1 MIFSLSH
8 LATDTSAIFERG
20 FHLYFV
26 ERGRDHYRVRKHKG
40 KKRTGRGGSKEEGE
54 SGGTSSPCRG
64 HSFFKGGRG
73 ESNNT
78 FPIGK
83 KKGIGW
89 RPQKNTGALS
99 SQLGSS
105 FSFERRLKNGGESLF
120 SAGGGGVRLHRRV
133 IWFNLST
140 PPPFCSKKK
149 DRGYKKTSEACGRWD
164 SVCEFC
170 KKDGR

>member
-1 MIFSLSH
+1 MIFSLSSPPTR
-8 LATDTSAIFERG
+8 ASFSSE
-20 FHLYFV
+20 LYFV
-26 ERGRDHYRVRKHKG
+26 ERGTGPGRE
-40 KKRTGRGGSKEEGE
+40 KKDRAGGSKEEGE

-73 ESNNT
+73 GSNNT

-120 SAGGGGVRLHRRV
+120 SAGGEGFASTDALFGSFFQCHFLSVRRRKTV
-133 IWFNLST
+133 ATKT
-140 PPPFCSKKK
+140 PPRHVGGS
-149 DRGYKKTSEACGRWD
+149 
-164 SVCEFC
+164 SVCKFH

>member
-1 MIFSLSH
+1 MSGN
-8 LATDTSAIFERG
+8 T
-20 FHLYFV
+20 
-26 ERGRDHYRVRKHKG
+26 KG
-40 KKRTGRGGSKEEGE
+40 KKRPGGGGSKEEGE

-99 SQLGSS
+99 SRRAARTVGIF
-105 FSFERRLKNGGESLF
+105 FSFERRIKNGASPF
-120 SAGGGGVRLHRRV
+120 FPRGVRLTDAFFGSFFQRHFLSVRRRKTV
-133 IWFNLST
+133 ATKT
-140 PPPFCSKKK
+140 PP
-149 DRGYKKTSEACGRWD
+149 RHVGGL
-164 SVCEFC
+164 SVCKFH